1 MKIIGSPAEELVVE
15 ADKVTD
21 LSRRRFFQLAGG
33 IAGAG
38 ILLSACHG
46 RTAATDISLG
56 SGDVGLLNYVYILQQ
71 LEADF
76 YTQAV
81 STYYNTISSSELVLM
96 TDLRDQEIAHKKFIQ
111 AILGNNAIPDI
122 LPNFS
127 AATFADRASL
137 LTFAFQLEDLV
148 ISGLNGVVQFFT
160 NTTHIYS
167 LSKMVTAEARHSAY
181 LRDILSPN
189 SFGNSSV
196 ISSNG
201 LDQTASPGT
210 VIAKAKAYT
219 LSKIDSSTLPN

>member
-1 MKIIGSPAEELVVE
+1 MKIIGAPADEQVME
-15 ADKVTD
+15 ADKAVD
-21 LSRRRFFQLAGG
+21 VSRRRFFQLAGG

-38 ILLSACHG
+38 ILLSACHR
-46 RTAATDISLG
+46 RTPATDISLG
-56 SGDVGLLNYVYILQQ
+56 TGDIALLNYVYILQQ
-71 LEADF
+71 LEADY

-111 AILGNNAIPDI
+111 TILGSNAIPDI
-122 LPNFS
+122 LPNFA

-148 ISGLNGVVQFFT
+148 ISGMNGVVQHFT
-160 NTTHIYS
+160 NTDYVYA

-181 LRDILSPN
+181 LRDILSSN
-189 SFGNSSV
+189 TFGDASV
-196 ISSNG
+196 IDTNG
-201 LDQTASPGT
+201 LDQTATPAT
-210 VIAKAKAYT
+210 VIAKAKLYT